1 MESVSTAITTALGF
15 VGEILNYIVSN
26 TILCVIFAAGVFVPL
41 AVKVFKRIKNA
52 AKR

>member
-1 MESVSTAITTALGF
+1 MESVSTAITTALGY
-15 VGEILNYIVSN
+15 VGTVLNYIVGDP
-26 TILCVIFAAGVFVPL
+26 ILVVIFAAGVFVPL

>member
-1 MESVSTAITTALGF
+1 METISTAITTALGF

-26 TILCVIFAAGVFVPL
+26 AILCVIFAAGVFVPL
-41 AVKVFKRIKNA
+41 AVKVFRKIKNA

>member
-1 MESVSTAITTALGF
+1 METISTGITTALGF
-15 VGEILNYIVSN
+15 VG
-26 TILCVIFAAGVFVPL
+26 TILEFIVNNPILVVMFAAGVFVPL

>member
-1 MESVSTAITTALGF
+1 MENVTTAITTALGY
-15 VGEILNYIVSN
+15 VGTVLNYIVSDP
-26 TILCVIFAAGVFVPL
+26 ILVVIFAAGVFVPL